1 MGPLTTDQEDDAR
14 RAAEEVWF
22 WDERLV
28 KARGVQVKVRRGL
41 PWAPLLKMQAE
52 AVVAQMESEA
62 EEVVSLTLE
71 VT

>member
-1 MGPLTTDQEDDAR
+1 M
-14 RAAEEVWF
+14 
-22 WDERLV
+22 

-52 AVVAQMESEA
+52 AAVAQMESEA
-62 EEVVSLTLE
+62 EEVVFLTLE